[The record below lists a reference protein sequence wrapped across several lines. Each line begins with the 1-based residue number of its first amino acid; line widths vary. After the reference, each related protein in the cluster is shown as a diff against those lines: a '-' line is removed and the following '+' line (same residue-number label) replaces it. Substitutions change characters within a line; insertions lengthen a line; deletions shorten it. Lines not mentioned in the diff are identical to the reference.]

1 MDTLRTWAE
10 FPNYSHRFHV
20 LVVGAEGVGKS
31 CLMRHTLGSEH
42 QITPHSAGGDWD
54 LAPGVSSLRNPR
66 FVMHE
71 LGYVLDSDPNNPEDI
86 AKIRRFVEAKTN
98 QPFEHQIHA
107 IWFCVRIPFIDSLRV
122 FTPLELEF
130 LVQLDP
136 QTSVPVIVIFTQFDS
151 LISRLDEELSLP
163 DTEDA
168 AEQLTLRR
176 AHLKYEESCLE
187 PLSRITP
194 RLPYVR
200 TSGLSEQELDAESQQ
215 SLNTLLQTTRDLTER
230 YLRRSLTIPEHGSA
244 SDKVENSIQIAMK
257 VYYRTVFSDFWGRRL
272 EDILAKLHRDTTRT
286 WNLDDPMVRRDS
298 LQFVS
303 EVQRI
308 SSVPTLSDHSKMSWS
323 NLLDRYQILI
333 SLLLGTTISVSLGRV
348 ALALAMCLWFAY
360 ICTRMQQHLPE
371 TLRSFL
377 EYTIHLTLLLDRILN
392 ALTSP
397 HTGRPHPLTEAE
409 IMRAL
414 GEYQGSEAA
423 AQVHSEVQL
432 FVDDACESPLRM
444 WRGLRRGRA
453 EELVKELVQRWRAGV
468 ENVALQTLLCPFA
481 ADESDKRSTSA
492 PKQRRRMVS
501 VPNIQSP
508 LAQAEVG
515 PVVANLVLGNL
526 VQISITSL
534 LDGTNH
540 LLE

>member
-10 FPNYSHRFHV
+10 SPSLNYPDRFHV
-20 LVVGAEGVGKS
+20 LVVGVKGVGKS
-31 CLMRHTLGSEH
+31 CLLRHTLGLEH
-42 QITPHSAGGDWD
+42 QISPHSTAGDDWD
-54 LAPGVSSLRNPR
+54 LAPGVSSPRNPR

-71 LGYVLDSDPNNPEDI
+71 LGYVPNPDDSEGI
-86 AKIRRFVEAKTN
+86 AKIRRFFEAKTR

-107 IWFCVRIPFIDSLRV
+107 IWFCVEIPFIDSLSV

-130 LVQLDP
+130 LISLD
-136 QTSVPVIVIFTQFDS
+136 TKIPVIVIFTQFDG
-151 LISRLDEELSLP
+151 LVSRLDEELSLP
-163 DTEDA
+163 DTEDVE
-168 AEQLTLRR
+168 EQLTLRR
-176 AHLKYEESCLE
+176 ALVKFERSCLE
-187 PLSRITP
+187 PLSQITP
-194 RLPYVR
+194 ILPYVR
-200 TSGLSEQELDAESQQ
+200 TSGLNEEELDAESQQ
-215 SLNTLLQTTRDLTER
+215 SLNTLLQTTCYLTEE
-230 YLRRSLTIPEHGSA
+230 YIEWKLRRSSTIPDLASV
-244 SDKVENSIQIAMK
+244 SDKLDNSIQIAMK

-308 SSVPTLSDHSKMSWS
+308 SSVPTLSDYSKMSWP

-360 ICTRMQQHLPE
+360 IFSRMQQQLPE

-377 EYTIHLTLLLDRILN
+377 EYSIHLTLLLGRILHN

-397 HTGRPHPLTEAE
+397 HTGRPHPLTEAD

-453 EELVKELVQRWRAGV
+453 EELVRELVQRWRAGV
-468 ENVALQTLLCPFA
+468 ENV
-481 ADESDKRSTSA
+481 
-492 PKQRRRMVS
+492 
-501 VPNIQSP
+501 
-508 LAQAEVG
+508 
-515 PVVANLVLGNL
+515 
-526 VQISITSL
+526 
-534 LDGTNH
+534 
-540 LLE
+540 